1 MQKHLVSGF
10 SGQRIQ
16 FSLYIRS
23 LGFCPTKT
31 QLADTTSISV
41 EYCCVED
48 KYYCVFF
55 TETKVEMALVVT
67 PPTAS
72 KSFSGWKGSTSVP
85 RL

>member
-16 FSLYIRS
+16 FSLYIRL
-23 LGFCPTKT
+23 LGYCPTKT
-31 QLADTTSISV
+31 QLVDTTSISI

-48 KYYCVFF
+48 KYYCAFL
-55 TETKVEMALVVT
+55 TEIKVETAQVVT
-67 PPTAS
+67 PPRAS
-72 KSFSGWKGSTSVP
+72 IRISDWKGSTSVP